1 MDNFIGLD
9 VSKSTVSVFIPQ
21 GGIEIEIANTAKG
34 FTQLFSKLKKLY
46 KKDYDSLVFVY
57 EPTSSYSSTLELFC
71 ANKQIR
77 VFKIN
82 PKASHNFAKA
92 LSIRNKTDKVDAKML
107 CHAGILA
114 KEEEIHIPV
123 MDVIV
128 EQINDLMSYYQLL
141 VKQRVQTSNH
151 LEKLQHKESTTTLK
165 KALEREIQSFK
176 QKEQHTIDEIK
187 RLITKDSKLAL
198 KYHSIQTIKG
208 LGDIATIALVHL
220 FLKYPNANQ
229 KQIISLAGL
238 DPIERTS
245 GTSVRGKT
253 RISKAGNK
261 LYRRSLF
268 MGTMVAIRF
277 NEEMK
282 CFYNR
287 LKEKGKHTTVVQIAV
302 MKKLI
307 IIARALF
314 HSNQGYSSEIY
325 QAHCGIMAQK
335 TNVA

>member
-9 VSKSTVSVFIPQ
+9 ISKSTVSVFIPK
-21 GGIEIEIANTAKG
+21 GGVEIEIANTAKG

-71 ANKQIR
+71 AHKQIR

-92 LSIRNKTDKVDAKML
+92 LSIRNKTDKVDARML
-107 CHAGILA
+107 CQAGMLA
-114 KEEEIHIPV
+114 REEEIHIPV
-123 MDVIV
+123 INVVV

-151 LEKLQHKESTTTLK
+151 LEKLQHKESTATLK
-165 KALEREIQSFK
+165 KALEKEVHAFK
-176 QKEQHTIDEIK
+176 QKEQHAIDEIK
-187 RLITKDSKLAL
+187 RLITKDSQLSL
-198 KYHSIQTIKG
+198 KYQSIQTIKG
-208 LGDIATIALVHL
+208 IGDIATIALIHL

-261 LYRRSLF
+261 LYRRALF

-282 CFYNR
+282 CFYDR
-287 LKEKGKHTTVVQIAV
+287 LKEKGKHTTVVQVAV

-314 HSNQGYSSEIY
+314 QSNQGYSREIY
-325 QAHCGIMAQK
+325 QAHCGRVAQK

>member
-9 VSKSTVSVFIPQ
+9 VSKSTVSVFIPK

-34 FTQLFSKLKKLY
+34 FTQLFSKLKRLY
-46 KKDYDSLVFVY
+46 KKEYDSLVFVY
-57 EPTSSYSSTLELFC
+57 EPTSSYSSTLEFFC
-71 ANKQIR
+71 AHKQIR

-107 CHAGILA
+107 CQAGMLA
-114 KEEEIHIPV
+114 REEEIHIPV
-123 MDVIV
+123 IDVVV

-151 LEKLQHKESTTTLK
+151 LEKLQHKESTATLK
-165 KALEREIQSFK
+165 KALEKEIHAFK

-187 RLITKDSKLAL
+187 TLIAKESQLSL
-198 KYHSIQTIKG
+198 KYQSIQTIKG
-208 LGDIATIALVHL
+208 LGDIASIALIHL

-261 LYRRSLF
+261 LYRRALF
-268 MGTMVAIRF
+268 MSTMVAIRF

-282 CFYNR
+282 CFYDR
-287 LKEKGKHTTVVQIAV
+287 LKEKGKHTTVAQIAV

-314 HSNQGYSSEIY
+314 HSNQGYSREIY
-325 QAHCGIMAQK
+325 QSHCGRVAQK

>member
-9 VSKSTVSVFIPQ
+9 ISKSTVSVFIPQ
-21 GGIEIEIANTAKG
+21 GELEIEIANTAKG
-34 FTQLFSKLKKLY
+34 FIQLFSKLKKRY
-46 KKDYDSLVFVY
+46 KKEYDSLVFVY

-71 ANKQIR
+71 AHKQIR

-92 LSIRNKTDKVDAKML
+92 LSIRTKTDKVDARML
-107 CHAGILA
+107 CQAGMLA

-123 MDVIV
+123 VDVIV

-151 LEKLQHKESTTTLK
+151 LEKLQHKESITTLK
-165 KALEREIQSFK
+165 KALEKEIFAFK
-176 QKEQHTIDEIK
+176 QKEQHTINEIK
-187 RLITKDSKLAL
+187 RLIMENSMLAL
-198 KYHSIQTIKG
+198 KYQSIQTIKG
-208 LGDIATIALVHL
+208 LGDIATIALIHL

-282 CFYNR
+282 CFYDR
-287 LKEKGKHTTVVQIAV
+287 LKEKGKHTTVAQIAV

-325 QAHCGIMAQK
+325 QAHCGIVAQK
-335 TNVA
+335 SNIA

>member
-9 VSKSTVSVFIPQ
+9 VSKSTVSVFIPK
-21 GGIEIEIANTAKG
+21 GGIEIEIVNIAKG

-46 KKDYDSLVFVY
+46 KKEYNSLVFVY
-57 EPTSSYSSTLELFC
+57 EPTSSYSRTLELFC
-71 ANKQIR
+71 AHKQIR

-107 CHAGILA
+107 CQTGMLA
-114 KEEEIHIPV
+114 REEEICIPV
-123 MDVIV
+123 IDVVV

-151 LEKLQHKESTTTLK
+151 LEKLQYKESTATLK
-165 KALEREIQSFK
+165 KALEKEIQAFK
-176 QKEQHTIDEIK
+176 QKEQHMIDEIK
-187 RLITKDSKLAL
+187 RLIMKESQLSL
-198 KYHSIQTIKG
+198 KYQSIQTIKG
-208 LGDIATIALVHL
+208 LGDIATIALIHL
-220 FLKYPNANQ
+220 FLKYPHANQ
-229 KQIISLAGL
+229 KQIISLVGL

-261 LYRRSLF
+261 LYLRLLL
-268 MGTMVAIRF
+268 MVTMVAIRF

-282 CFYNR
+282 CFYDR
-287 LKEKGKHTTVVQIAV
+287 LKEKGKHTTVAQVAV

-307 IIARALF
+307 VIARALF
-314 HSNQGYSSEIY
+314 QSTQGYSREIY
-325 QAHCGIMAQK
+325 QAHCGIVAQK
-335 TNVA
+335 ANVA

>member
-9 VSKSTVSVFIPQ
+9 ISKSTVSVFIPK
-21 GGIEIEIANTAKG
+21 GGIEIEITNTAKG

-46 KKDYDSLVFVY
+46 KKEHDSLVFVY

-71 ANKQIR
+71 ANQQIR

-107 CHAGILA
+107 CQAGMLA
-114 KEEEIHIPV
+114 REEDIYIPV
-123 MDVIV
+123 IDVIV

-151 LEKLQHKESTTTLK
+151 LEKLQHKESTAALK
-165 KALEREIQSFK
+165 KALEKEIHAFK

-187 RLITKDSKLAL
+187 TLIAKESQLSL
-198 KYHSIQTIKG
+198 KYQSIQTIKG
-208 LGDIATIALVHL
+208 LGDIASIALIHL

-261 LYRRSLF
+261 LYRRALF

-282 CFYNR
+282 CFYDR
-287 LKEKGKHTTVVQIAV
+287 LKEKGKHTTVVQVAV

-314 HSNQGYSSEIY
+314 HSNQGYSREIY
-325 QAHCGIMAQK
+325 QAHCGIVAQK

>member
-9 VSKSTVSVFIPQ
+9 ISKSTVSVFIPQ
-21 GGIEIEIANTAKG
+21 GELEIEITNTAKG

-46 KKDYDSLVFVY
+46 KKEYDSLVFVY

-71 ANKQIR
+71 AHKQIR

-92 LSIRNKTDKVDAKML
+92 LSIRNKTDKVDARML
-107 CHAGILA
+107 CQAGMLA

-123 MDVIV
+123 IDVIV
-128 EQINDLMSYYQLL
+128 EQMNDLMSYYQLL
-141 VKQRVQTSNH
+141 VKQRVQMNNH
-151 LEKLQHKESTTTLK
+151 LEKLHHKESTYSLK
-165 KALEREIQSFK
+165 KTLEKEIQAFK
-176 QKEQHTIDEIK
+176 KKEQHTIDEIK
-187 RLITKDSKLAL
+187 TLIDKDSRLAL
-198 KYHSIQTIKG
+198 QYQSIQTIKG
-208 LGDIATIALVHL
+208 IGDIATIALMHL

-268 MGTMVAIRF
+268 MSTMVAIRF

-282 CFYNR
+282 CFYDR
-287 LKEKGKHTTVVQIAV
+287 LKEKGKHTTLIQIAV

-325 QAHCGIMAQK
+325 QAHCGIVAQK
-335 TNVA
+335 ANVA

>member
-21 GGIEIEIANTAKG
+21 GELEIEIDNTVKG

-46 KKDYDSLVFVY
+46 NKDSNSLVFVY
-57 EPTSSYSSTLELFC
+57 EPTSSYSNTLELFC
-71 ANKQIR
+71 AHKQIR

-107 CHAGILA
+107 CQAGMLA
-114 KEEEIHIPV
+114 KKEEILIPLI
-123 MDVIV
+123 DVIV

-165 KALEREIQSFK
+165 KALEKEIQTFK

-198 KYHSIQTIKG
+198 RYQSIQTIKG
-208 LGDIATIALVHL
+208 IGDIATIALIHL

-268 MGTMVAIRF
+268 MSTMVAIRF

-282 CFYNR
+282 CFYDR
-287 LKEKGKHTTVVQIAV
+287 LKEKGKHTTLIQIAV

-314 HSNQGYSSEIY
+314 HSNQGYSSQIY
-325 QAHCGIMAQK
+325 QAHCGMVAQNS
-335 TNVA
+335 NVD

>member
-9 VSKSTVSVFIPQ
+9 VSKSTVSVFIPK
-21 GGIEIEIANTAKG
+21 GECEIEIANTKEG
-34 FTQLFSKLKKLY
+34 FSRLYSKLKKVY
-46 KKDYDSLVFVY
+46 KNELDSLVYVY
-57 EPTSSYSSTLELFC
+57 EPTSSYSTTLELFC
-71 ANKQIR
+71 ATKSIR

-92 LSIRNKTDKVDAKML
+92 LSLRNKTDKVDARML
-107 CHAGILA
+107 TKAGTLA
-114 KEEEIHIPV
+114 REGEIHIPV
-123 MDVIV
+123 IDRLVG
-128 EQINDLMSYYQLL
+128 QINDLMSYYQLL

-151 LEKLQHKESTTTLK
+151 LEKLQHKESSSSLK
-165 KALEREIQSFK
+165 KALEKELEAFK
-176 QKEQHTIDEIK
+176 KKEHHTIETIK
-187 RLITKDSKLAL
+187 TLIDNDAKLAF
-198 KYHSIQTIKG
+198 KYQRILTIKG
-208 LGDIATIALVHL
+208 LGDIGTIVLMHL

-229 KQIISLAGL
+229 KQIVSLAGL
-238 DPIERTS
+238 DPVERTS

-261 LYRRSLF
+261 LYRRALF
-268 MGTMVAIRF
+268 MSTMVAIRF

-282 CFYNR
+282 CFYDR

-314 HSNQGYSSEIY
+314 QGDQDYSREIY
-325 QAHCGIMAQK
+325 QAHCGIMTQK
-335 TNVA
+335 SNVA